1 MDSSLLGELLIKARK
16 QKDDVL
22 LLVNGDFKKIIHPYD
37 NFEFQKDALVLRDL
51 VINLNAIN
59 VANIIPVPNIKI
71 GDEECYK
78 PSKKSMRLI

>member
-22 LLVNGDFKKIIHPYD
+22 ILVNGDFKKIIHSYD

-51 VINLNAIN
+51 VISLDAIN
-59 VANIIPVPNIKI
+59 VAKIIPVCHINF
-71 GDEECYK
+71 GNEDCYK